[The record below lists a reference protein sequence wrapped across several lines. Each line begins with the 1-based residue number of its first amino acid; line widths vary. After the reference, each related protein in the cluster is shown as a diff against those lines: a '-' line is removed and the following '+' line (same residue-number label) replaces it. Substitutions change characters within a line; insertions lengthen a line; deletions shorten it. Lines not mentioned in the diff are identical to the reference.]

1 MCGPAQMDV
10 FGEITG
16 VAFSPAGDRFFAS
29 VADLTYS
36 SLIQYD
42 RVGGGPGDGP
52 FRRRWQPESL
62 PVHVATSPEAGA

>member
-1 MCGPAQMDV
+1 MCDLQMDV

-16 VAFSPAGDRFFAS
+16 IAFSPAGDRFFAS

-42 RVGGGPGDGP
+42 RVTGGAAGRTP
-52 FRRRWQPESL
+52 RRRWQPE
-62 PVHVATSPEAGA
+62 PP

>member
-1 MCGPAQMDV
+1 MSCTLQMDV

-16 VAFSPAGDRFFAS
+16 IAFSPAGDRFFAS

-42 RVGGGPGDGP
+42 RVADGPAGRP
-52 FRRRWQPESL
+52 FRRRWQPE
-62 PVHVATSPEAGA
+62 PPYRCV